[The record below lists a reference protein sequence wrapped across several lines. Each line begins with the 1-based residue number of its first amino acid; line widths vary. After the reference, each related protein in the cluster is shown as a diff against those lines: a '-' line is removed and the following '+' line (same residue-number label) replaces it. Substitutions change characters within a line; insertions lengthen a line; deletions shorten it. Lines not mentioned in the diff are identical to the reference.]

1 MVRLEIVRVE
11 PGGFGY
17 SSQHFGAKGFALVK
31 GKNGVWPTLTSENF
45 MRPGLTFD
53 VPPDP
58 EKRREH
64 PFC

>member
-1 MVRLEIVRVE
+1 MIRLEIIRVD
-11 PGGFGY
+11 PSGFGY
-17 SSQHFGAKGFALVK
+17 SSQHFWSKGFAIVK
-31 GKNGVWPTLTSENF
+31 RKNCVWPTLTYENF

-53 VPPDP
+53 LPPDP

>member
-17 SSQHFGAKGFALVK
+17 SRQHFGSKSFAIVK
-31 GKNGVWPTLTSENF
+31 RKNCVWPTLTCENF
-45 MRPGLTFD
+45 MRPSLTFD
-53 VPPDP
+53 LPLDP